1 MQCYFT
7 HLAVLFY
14 VLIGKKKKNI
24 TTLHFFFIIIFLFFL
39 HQSAFDMR
47 HLASLL
53 GGAFSQALNKLEAA
67 MFW

>member
-14 VLIGKKKKNI
+14 VLIGKKKKHN
-24 TTLHFFFIIIFLFFL
+24 HSAFFFYYYFSFFL
-39 HQSAFDMR
+39 HQSAFDMC